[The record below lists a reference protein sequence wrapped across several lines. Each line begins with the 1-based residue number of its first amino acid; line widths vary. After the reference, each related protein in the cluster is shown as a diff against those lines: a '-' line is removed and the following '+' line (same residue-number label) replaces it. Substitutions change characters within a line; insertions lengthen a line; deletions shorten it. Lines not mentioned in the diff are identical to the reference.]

1 MQLRRVNMYHKPK
14 RIESLVDALDP
25 KKAEILHYLSVLA
38 TKRKRKNPTTEKLY
52 WGGLFG
58 TLKFYLIDL
67 AIRIWMKIK
76 DGQRP
81 GYAFEVHMPSFYILG
96 GLRSRCWLY
105 ETKRNMKFYLRK
117 RVLLPGFLDVI
128 PLVYM
133 AIVPQI
139 KEVVPHRES
148 VENDYDGDCDGDE
161 ARDLGLDVFQFRGF
175 GISRDIGFNGSQE
188 GFVLHQIEGFGEYPK
203 RRQINESCGFEVNLW
218 ARWEL
223 GLGFLG
229 QVIVLLALQLVPLNQ
244 LQRAGLELDKVFMLF
259 IMGKRSE
266 ERSIL
271 SSISAGVGNAKDL
284 AGNRIDIDRMIF
296 WVDQYMRQMRGS
308 SIVAMEWRVAVLRHD
323 GVEVHYGSTDYGI
336 SLYYIS
342 KVECNYSGK
351 IGGGGF
357 YPRRYAKLSM
367 CFWFIGKGS
376 DGFKNFNVCI
386 LKILYNIKDSCCGI
400 EIVLFLKSSFGL
412 WIYWDWRLCEL
423 NGKIGIFLSMLIVVR
438 VKYSLW
444 SQVFLSH
451 ASYVYGVSGRYEK
464 YKWLVIMDIYGM
476 VTKKGIYLEWG
487 NR

>member
-1 MQLRRVNMYHKPK
+1 
-14 RIESLVDALDP
+14 
-25 KKAEILHYLSVLA
+25 
-38 TKRKRKNPTTEKLY
+38 
-52 WGGLFG
+52 
-58 TLKFYLIDL
+58 
-67 AIRIWMKIK
+67 
-76 DGQRP
+76 
-81 GYAFEVHMPSFYILG
+81 
-96 GLRSRCWLY
+96 
-105 ETKRNMKFYLRK
+105 MKFYLRK

-266 ERSIL
+266 ERVWSRVYSAVRGHIL
-271 SSISAGVGNAKDL
+271 AFVYEIGISAGVGNAKDL

-351 IGGGGF
+351 VTDWWGRI
-357 YPRRYAKLSM
+357 LSTKI
-367 CFWFIGKGS
+367 CKA
-376 DGFKNFNVCI
+376 FNV
-386 LKILYNIKDSCCGI
+386 LLVYRK
-400 EIVLFLKSSFGL
+400 GL
-412 WIYWDWRLCEL
+412 
-423 NGKIGIFLSMLIVVR
+423 
-438 VKYSLW
+438 
-444 SQVFLSH
+444 
-451 ASYVYGVSGRYEK
+451 
-464 YKWLVIMDIYGM
+464 
-476 VTKKGIYLEWG
+476 
-487 NR
+487 